1 MALETHPNGSKGMDK
16 ENLSG
21 VAGVEVEIEKAKR
34 YYDGKGRRG
43 EGRDKEKQ
51 KRYKD
56 EVGSRGQG
64 RGKEKQSIRFLF
76 EKENKKIRGPTRSE
90 VRTST
95 VPRQRRQKACWV
107 F

>member
-1 MALETHPNGSKGMDK
+1 MMERVERVKVEIKKSKKGTKMK
-16 ENLSG
+16 WVVG
-21 VAGVEVEIEKAKR
+21 VKVEVRKSKA
-34 YYDGKGRRG
+34 YD
-43 EGRDKEKQ
+43 
-51 KRYKD
+51 
-56 EVGSRGQG
+56 
-64 RGKEKQSIRFLF
+64 FF